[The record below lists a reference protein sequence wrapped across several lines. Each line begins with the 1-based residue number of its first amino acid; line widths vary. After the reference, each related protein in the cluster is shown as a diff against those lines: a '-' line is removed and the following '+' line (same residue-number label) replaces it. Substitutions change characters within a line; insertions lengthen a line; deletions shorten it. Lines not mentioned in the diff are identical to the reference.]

1 MEPELGA
8 SLAARLRQ
16 AVQGCTYH
24 IQGPV
29 MAWDEIE
36 RAHRDGKVEP
46 AEVARL
52 ATEAC
57 VRRMAELRE
66 AGVRDDDPSMR
77 KELLTQRFIEKL
89 LG

>member
-1 MEPELGA
+1 MSPDPHEA
-8 SLAARLRQ
+8 LAARLRQ

-36 RAHRDGKVEP
+36 RASQDGRVQP

-52 ATEAC
+52 ASEAC
-57 VRRMAELRE
+57 SRRIAELRE
-66 AGVRDDDPSMR
+66 AGMRDDDPSMR
-77 KELLTQRFIEKL
+77 KELLTQRFISKL
-89 LG
+89 LL